1 MHILLVA
8 DGRSP
13 IAVRWIEGL
22 LTLNYRVTLVS
33 TFPCKD
39 IEGLNDL
46 HILPVAY
53 GSLGGSQSSSGKQSS
68 GKPGLRNL
76 VPAFRS
82 FFLASRYI
90 LGPLTL
96 PSYGQLF
103 RRLVESIKP
112 DLVHALRI
120 PFEGMLASYTP
131 NEIPLAVTIWGN
143 DLTFHARGS
152 KRMSVFTRRTLE
164 RA

>member
-68 GKPGLRNL
+68 R
-76 VPAFRS
+76 
-82 FFLASRYI
+82 FFLRVVI
-90 LGPLTL
+90 FLG
-96 PSYGQLF
+96 
-103 RRLVESIKP
+103 R
-112 DLVHALRI
+112 
-120 PFEGMLASYTP
+120 
-131 NEIPLAVTIWGN
+131 
-143 DLTFHARGS
+143 
-152 KRMSVFTRRTLE
+152 
-164 RA
+164 